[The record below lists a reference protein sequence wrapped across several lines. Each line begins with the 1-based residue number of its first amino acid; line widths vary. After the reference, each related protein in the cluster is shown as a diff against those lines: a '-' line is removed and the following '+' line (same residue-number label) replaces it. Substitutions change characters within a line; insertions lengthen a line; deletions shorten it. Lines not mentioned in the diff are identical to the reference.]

1 MNDNT
6 NIELLNAIT
15 QSVTEDDYYAM
26 EAVGRRVEAHPT
38 MSNNEKLAYIR
49 LMQSITDFALRITGG
64 EGNER

>member
-1 MNDNT
+1 MNDDT

-15 QSVTEDDYYAM
+15 HSVKEDDYYAM
-26 EAVGRRVEAHPT
+26 EAVGKRVAAHPT
-38 MSNNEKLAYIR
+38 MSNNEKLAYIE